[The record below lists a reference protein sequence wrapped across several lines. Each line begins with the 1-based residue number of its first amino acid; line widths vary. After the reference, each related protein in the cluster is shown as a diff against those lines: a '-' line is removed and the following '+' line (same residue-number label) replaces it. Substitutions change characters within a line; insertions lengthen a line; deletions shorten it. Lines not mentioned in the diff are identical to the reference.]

1 MEKLGAFGEDMSPVE
16 FRERFVR
23 YVLGNGFSGW
33 ALIANSP
40 KGHMP
45 IGLALGET
53 RRKLLMLG
61 EIIWFPWASVR
72 NKLEA
77 ALTFFNGL
85 RDEMVVMEWAPHS
98 ERKSWEHI
106 CRYGI
111 MRRVGT
117 VYGMGNEAV
126 AVFQTKARQ

>member
-1 MEKLGAFGEDMSPVE
+1 MSPDE
-16 FRERFVR
+16 FRNRFAR

-33 ALIANSP
+33 VLIANSL

-45 IGLALGET
+45 VGFVLGEV
-53 RRKLLMLG
+53 RRKLMMMG
-61 EIIWFPWASVR
+61 EIVWFPWASTR

-85 RDEMVVMEWAPHS
+85 RDELVIMEWSPHS
-98 ERKSWEHI
+98 ERRSWEHI

-117 VYGMGNEAV
+117 VYGMANEPM